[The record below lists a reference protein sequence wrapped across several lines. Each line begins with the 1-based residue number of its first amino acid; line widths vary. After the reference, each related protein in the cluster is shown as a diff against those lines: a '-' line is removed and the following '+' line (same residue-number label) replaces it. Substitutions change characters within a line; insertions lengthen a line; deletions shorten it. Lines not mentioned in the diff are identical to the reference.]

1 MANQRAKMPP
11 SQRAKKFAPFDAVV
25 GLRTALKEKEKIKI
39 KKKLLLEDSIEEINR
54 TLKHLETGKNVTVI
68 WYDNLEENY
77 RKTNGDVE
85 KIDAKNKFLEIKNT
99 LIFFED
105 IYKIT

>member
-11 SQRAKKFAPFDAVV
+11 SQRAKQFAPFDAVV

-85 KIDAKNKFLEIKNT
+85 KIDAKNKFLEVKNT